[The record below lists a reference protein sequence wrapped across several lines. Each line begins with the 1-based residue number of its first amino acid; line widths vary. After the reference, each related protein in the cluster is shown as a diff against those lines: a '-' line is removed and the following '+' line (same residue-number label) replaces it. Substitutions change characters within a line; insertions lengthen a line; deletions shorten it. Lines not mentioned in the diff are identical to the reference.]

1 MRTALCRVGLAL
13 ACAVGLTASGAPA
26 FADIK
31 SFNQAVRAADF
42 RAASIVAADTWPELD
57 KSAPEIAV
65 VAREFA
71 WVSMLAGQP
80 AAAEVYSRFLVD
92 QGGALPTPDPTP
104 AVSRVLFEW
113 SGLSKT
119 STAEART
126 RLLAALERR
135 ATASGR
141 DLISVRASQLLFAKA
156 WDAGDYAAAGKAAD
170 IALNVMTQIGPEY
183 DVERFWMRRGRIS
196 ASFLRGQSVESYN
209 AIYDL
214 AEEVYG
220 AISTTTDMKARE
232 KFAAEYFNTVAWGE
246 VMYTALRGDK
256 KGVADRAAT
265 VARGRAPMNELLYPA
280 PGDPA
285 AARCRVALS
294 KSTRKPDYPSQQLS
308 KGLPG
313 IGVYAMTLSADGRYQ
328 NAQLLGSA
336 PHTQFATALDKVL
349 PTWRW
354 ELGEGSAAG
363 CRMPTVQLMTIQ
375 FLP

>member
-1 MRTALCRVGLAL
+1 MRTGLCRVGLAL
-13 ACAVGLTASGAPA
+13 ACVAGLMGFGAPA

-31 SFNQAVRAADF
+31 AFNQAVRAADF
-42 RAASIVAADTWPELD
+42 RAASIEAADTWPELD

-92 QGGALPTPDPTP
+92 QGADLPTPDPTP

-119 STAEART
+119 SAPEARY
-126 RLLAALERR
+126 RLLVALQQRAAAL
-135 ATASGR
+135 GR
-141 DLISVRASQLLFAKA
+141 DLISVRASQLLFTKA
-156 WDAGDYAAAGKAAD
+156 WDAGDYVTAGKAAD
-170 IALNVMTQIGPEY
+170 LALNVMTQIGPEY

-196 ASFLRGQSVESYN
+196 ASFMKTQSVESYN
-209 AIYDL
+209 AVYDL
-214 AEEVYG
+214 AGEVYG
-220 AISTTTDMKARE
+220 AIATTTDMKVRE
-232 KFAAEYFNTVAWGE
+232 RFATEYFNTVAWGD

-256 KGVADRAAT
+256 RGIPDRGLT
-265 VARGRAPMNELLYPA
+265 VARGRPPMNELLYPA

-285 AARCRVALS
+285 LARCRISLA
-294 KSTRKPDYPSQQLS
+294 KSTRKPDYPSPQLS
-308 KGLPG
+308 NGLNG
-313 IGVYAMTLSADGRYQ
+313 VGVYAVTLSADGRYQ
-328 NAQLLGSA
+328 KAQLLGSA
-336 PHTQFATALDKVL
+336 PHAQFATALDKVL

-363 CRMPTVQLMTIQ
+363 CRMPTVQLMTLQ